1 MTALDDFSPEQRDLL
16 VALPYRVGLWV
27 AHSDMAGGDN
37 SAEAEMRV
45 LTQVITAFAEDFC
58 KSEFAQALMEETVR
72 RQSEWPEWSR
82 NLDEVPGE
90 CRRAVDTLFEWMDH
104 KSVLSFK
111 MNLME
116 IATDVA
122 MAYRELDE
130 NTSVFDRLS
139 ILLQAAVS
147 RIRARLAGRR
157 VPSMDELL
165 NVSSAEQRALDTL
178 VAALDLT
185 QEHNAAQGRSAVSA

>member
-72 RQSEWPEWSR
+72 RQSEWSDWSQY
-82 NLDEVPGE
+82 LDEVPSE
-90 CRRAVDTLFEWMDH
+90 CNRAISLLSERLDN
-104 KSVLSFK
+104 KSVVSFK

-130 NTSVFDRLS
+130 NAAVLDRLS
-139 ILLQAAVS
+139 ILLRAAID
-147 RIRARLAGRR
+147 RIRARLSGRR

-165 NVSSAEQRALDTL
+165 NISTSEQRAIDILAL
-178 VAALDLT
+178 ALDI
-185 QEHNAAQGRSAVSA
+185 GRNGPIYQHVTE